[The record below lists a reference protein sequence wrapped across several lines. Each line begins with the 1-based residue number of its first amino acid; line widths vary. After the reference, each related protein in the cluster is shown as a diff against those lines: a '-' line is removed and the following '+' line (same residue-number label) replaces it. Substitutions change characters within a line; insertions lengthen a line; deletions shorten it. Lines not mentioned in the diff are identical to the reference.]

1 MLNLLFDHRRPA
13 PSARRVPGSRLGLR
27 ASPSGV
33 SVSLRAILAAVCLS
47 AFALSG
53 CAHHKQPQGSPQVLY
68 QRAKHDMDE
77 YNFNGAIK
85 VYEQLTAIFPFTD
98 QARQAQLDLIYA
110 YYRAGETDS
119 AIDACDTFIREN
131 PTHPRVD
138 YAYYMKGLVNFEK
151 QPNAVDKFFGVDL
164 SKRPPTTANTAFAAF
179 RTVVEEFPKSAYAYD
194 ARQRMIYLRDRL
206 AAYDVAVA
214 RYYLK
219 RGAYVGAA
227 RRAKLV
233 IDDYEGAPAT
243 RDALAIM
250 IVSYDRLGMKTLADE
265 ARRVYAA
272 NFTGEIAQ
280 VAAATKRPWYFFW

>member
-1 MLNLLFDHRRPA
+1 MLISAPISTFFQGRSA
-13 PSARRVPGSRLGLR
+13 PSARRT
-27 ASPSGV
+27 ASPARV
-33 SVSLRAILAAVCLS
+33 LVAALCIG
-47 AFALSG
+47 AFALTG
-53 CAHHKQPQGSPQVLY
+53 CAHRKPQQSGPQKLY
-68 QRAKHDMDE
+68 QDAKHDLDD
-77 YNFNGAIK
+77 YNYNGAIK
-85 VYEQLTAIFPFTD
+85 TYEQLTAVYPFTD

-151 QPNAVDKFFGVDL
+151 QPNAVERFFHVDL
-164 SKRPPTTANTAFAAF
+164 SKRPPTTANKSFAAF
-179 RTVVEEFPKSAYAYD
+179 RTVVQQYPKSAYAYD

-206 AAYDVAVA
+206 ASYDVDIA

-219 RGAYVGAA
+219 RGAYIGSA

-233 IDDYEGAPAT
+233 IDNYEGAPAT

-250 IVSYDRLGMKTLADE
+250 IVSYDRLGMKALADE

-272 NFTGEIAQ
+272 NFTGQVAQ
-280 VAAATKRPWYFFW
+280 VAAVTQRHWWQLW

>member
-1 MLNLLFDHRRPA
+1 MLISA
-13 PSARRVPGSRLGLR
+13 PISTFFQGRSARSARRT
-27 ASPSGV
+27 ASPARV
-33 SVSLRAILAAVCLS
+33 LVAALCISV
-47 AFALSG
+47 FALTG
-53 CAHHKQPQGSPQVLY
+53 CAHRKPQQSGPQKLY
-68 QRAKHDMDE
+68 QDAKHDLDD
-77 YNFNGAIK
+77 YNYNGAIK
-85 VYEQLTAIFPFTD
+85 TYEQLTAVYPFTD

-151 QPNAVDKFFGVDL
+151 QPNAVERFFHVDL
-164 SKRPPTTANTAFAAF
+164 SKRPPSTANKSFAAF
-179 RTVVEEFPKSAYAYD
+179 RTVVQQYPKSAYAYD

-206 AAYDVAVA
+206 ASYDVDIA

-219 RGAYVGAA
+219 RGAYVGSA

-233 IDDYEGAPAT
+233 IDNYEGAPAT

-250 IVSYDRLGMKTLADE
+250 IVSYDRLGMTALADE

-272 NFTGEIAQ
+272 NFTGQVAQ
-280 VAAATKRPWYFFW
+280 VAAATQRHWWQFW

>member
-1 MLNLLFDHRRPA
+1 M
-13 PSARRVPGSRLGLR
+13 
-27 ASPSGV
+27 
-33 SVSLRAILAAVCLS
+33 
-47 AFALSG
+47 
-53 CAHHKQPQGSPQVLY
+53 LY
-68 QRAKHDMDE
+68 QRAKHDMVD

-151 QPNAVDKFFGVDL
+151 QPNAIEKLFRVDL
-164 SKRPPTTANTAFAAF
+164 SQRPPTTANKAFAAF
-179 RTVVEEFPKSAYAYD
+179 RTVVEEYPKSAYAFD

-219 RGAYVGAA
+219 RGAYIGAA

-272 NFTGEIAQ
+272 NFKGQVAQ
-280 VAAATKRPWYFFW
+280 VAAATKHHWYRWW

>member
-1 MLNLLFDHRRPA
+1 MSDHGR
-13 PSARRVPGSRLGLR
+13 SRSR
-27 ASPSGV
+27 IP
-33 SVSLRAILAAVCLS
+33 VSLRALLAALCLS

-53 CAHHKQPQGSPQVLY
+53 CAHHKHEQATPQVLY
-68 QRAKHDMDE
+68 QRAKHDLDT
-77 YNFNGAIK
+77 YNYNGAIK
-85 VYEQLTAIFPFTD
+85 TYEQLTAVFPFTD
-98 QARQAQLDLIYA
+98 QAKQAQLDLIYA

-151 QPNAVDKFFGVDL
+151 QPNAIERLFHVDL
-164 SKRPPTTANTAFAAF
+164 SKRPPTTANKAFAAF
-179 RTVVEEFPKSAYAYD
+179 RIVVQEYPKSAYAWD

-206 AAYDVAVA
+206 ASYDVAVA

-219 RGAYVGAA
+219 RGAYIGAA

-233 IDDYEGAPAT
+233 LEDYEGAPAT
-243 RDALAIM
+243 REALAIM
-250 IVSYDRLGMKTLADE
+250 IIAYDRLGMKTLADE

-272 NFTGEIAQ
+272 NFTGQVSQ
-280 VAAATKRPWYFFW
+280 VAAATQRHWWHFW

>member
-1 MLNLLFDHRRPA
+1 M
-13 PSARRVPGSRLGLR
+13 
-27 ASPSGV
+27 
-33 SVSLRAILAAVCLS
+33 
-47 AFALSG
+47 
-53 CAHHKQPQGSPQVLY
+53 LY
-68 QRAKHDMDE
+68 QRAKHDMDS
-77 YNFNGAIK
+77 YNYTAAIK
-85 VYEQLTAIFPFTD
+85 TYEQLTAIFPFTD

-138 YAYYMKGLVNFEK
+138 YAYYMEGLVNFEK
-151 QPNAVDKFFGVDL
+151 QPNPVEKLFHVDL
-164 SKRPPTTANTAFAAF
+164 AKRPPTTANKAFAAL
-179 RTVVEEFPKSAYAYD
+179 RTVVEQYPKSAYAHD
-194 ARQRMIYLRDRL
+194 ARQRMVYLRDRL
-206 AAYDVAVA
+206 AAYDVEIA

-233 IDDYEGAPAT
+233 IDNYEGAPAT

-250 IVSYDRLGMKTLADE
+250 IVSYDRLGMSTLAAE

-272 NFTGEIAQ
+272 NFVGQVTQ
-280 VAAATKRPWYFFW
+280 VAAATRRHWWHFW